1 MAGLRVLNRL
11 MVLTVATVSPGVAV
25 GQEVGVTPET
35 MAVRVPGTALEF
47 ELVRCPGGEFVSD
60 EGKTV
65 EVGALW
71 VLRTEVTWDL
81 YDVFVFALDEAEG
94 EGVDGVSRP
103 SKPYVP
109 PDRGYGHAGYPAIGM
124 TRAGAEAFC
133 AWLEARTGLE
143 ARLPTRA
150 EWAHLARGGAVE
162 PNGLPAVAALEDFAW
177 FEANTDN
184 ATEPVGQKRPNG
196 FGLHDM
202 LGNVA
207 EWVTTETRRPVAMGG
222 SFREEAGACTPVSSQ
237 TQASS
242 WNMSDP
248 QIPKSAW
255 WLADCGWVGFR
266 FVIDASED
274 EGASDE
280 E

>member
-1 MAGLRVLNRL
+1 MG
-11 MVLTVATVSPGVAV
+11 GVAV
-25 GQEVGVTPET
+25 GQEIDAAAET
-35 MAVRVPGTALEF
+35 LTRRVPGTAVEF
-47 ELVRCPGGEFVSD
+47 ELVRCPGGEVRSA
-60 EGKTV
+60 EGALV
-65 EVGALW
+65 EVGSLW

-81 YDVFVFALDEAEG
+81 YDVFVFGLDEAEG
-94 EGVDGVSRP
+94 EGLDGVSRP

-133 AWLEARTGLE
+133 AWLEARTGLA
-143 ARLPTRA
+143 ARLPTRE
-150 EWAHLARGGAVE
+150 EWTHLARGGTSE
-162 PNGLPAVAALEDFAW
+162 TDGLPDDAELGDFAW
-177 FEANTDN
+177 FEGNTDN
-184 ATEPVGQKRPNG
+184 TTEAVGQKRPNS

-207 EWVTTETRRPVAMGG
+207 EWVVTDTRRPVAMGG

-237 TQASS
+237 MQASS
-242 WNMSDP
+242 WNTSDP

-266 FVIDASED
+266 FVVDSIENEGVGDD
-274 EGASDE
+274 E
-280 E
+280 